1 MERRTLVLLILA
13 AVIVSGAAAWLTL
26 AGMPFGRR
34 HATAPPQTVEQAVAP
49 FQAIRIRGA
58 TEVTLVQGS
67 APSVR
72 IETNGH
78 VGASARVVDGT
89 LVVTSGDERR
99 TWQRFFNRAPR
110 VRPRVTITF
119 VDLARL
125 EVSGSVRARAA
136 AIKAPHLAIEVSGAG
151 TLDFAQV
158 DVDELDVE
166 GSGSVKARFAGRA
179 TRQKIDI
186 SGAGAYAAADL
197 ASETARVSVSGAGDV
212 VVNAAKSLT
221 VDISGAGQVSYVGDP
236 EIRKSISGFGQVRR
250 YGGKREIHV
259 DDRRD
264 APPRPMRTPHPMLI
278 A

>member
-151 TLDFAQV
+151 TLDFALQSIADYYNKIIPRRIKV
-158 DVDELDVE
+158 V
-166 GSGSVKARFAGRA
+166 FAVFNPVMML
-179 TRQKIDI
+179 
-186 SGAGAYAAADL
+186 S
-197 ASETARVSVSGAGDV
+197 
-212 VVNAAKSLT
+212 
-221 VDISGAGQVSYVGDP
+221 
-236 EIRKSISGFGQVRR
+236 
-250 YGGKREIHV
+250 
-259 DDRRD
+259 
-264 APPRPMRTPHPMLI
+264 LI
-278 A
+278 AVVGLVALAVILPILQLWNAR

>member
-13 AVIVSGAAAWLTL
+13 AVIVSTAAAWLTL

-34 HATAPPQTVEQAVAP
+34 HGVERAPTVDQALAP

-58 TEVTLVQGS
+58 TELMLVQGTT
-67 APSVR
+67 PSIR
-72 IETNGH
+72 IESRGRAPT
-78 VGASARVVDGT
+78 VARVDGGT
-89 LVVTSGDERR
+89 LVITTGDERL
-99 TWQRFFNRAPR
+99 TWRRLFNRAPR
-110 VRPRVTITF
+110 ERPRVTVTF

-125 EVSGSVRARAA
+125 EFAGSVSAHAA
-136 AIKAPHLAIEVSGAG
+136 SVKVPRLDIDIAGAG
-151 TLDFAQV
+151 TLDFAQLEV
-158 DVDELDVE
+158 GDLNVE

-186 SGAGAYAAADL
+186 SGAGEYEAADL
-197 ASETARVSVSGAGDV
+197 ASETARVSVSGAGNV

-236 EIRKSISGFGQVRR
+236 ELKKSIRGFGQVRR
-250 YGGKREIHV
+250 YGNRHEIHV
-259 DDRRD
+259 DERRD
-264 APPRPMRTPHPMLI
+264 DAPRPKPPPHSMLI

>member
-13 AVIVSGAAAWLTL
+13 AVIVSTAAAWLTL

-34 HATAPPQTVEQAVAP
+34 HDGGRQPTVDQALAP

-58 TEVTLVQGS
+58 TELTLVQGTT
-67 APSVR
+67 PSIR
-72 IETNGH
+72 IESRGRTPT
-78 VGASARVVDGT
+78 VARVDGGT
-89 LVVTSGDERR
+89 LVITTGDERL
-99 TWQRFFNRAPR
+99 TWRRLFNRAPR
-110 VRPRVTITF
+110 ERPRVTVTF

-125 EVSGSVRARAA
+125 EFAGSVRAHAA
-136 AIKAPHLAIEVSGAG
+136 SVKVPRLDIDIAGEG
-151 TLDFAQV
+151 TLDFAQLEV
-158 DVDELDVE
+158 GDLNVE

-186 SGAGAYAAADL
+186 SGAGEYEAADL
-197 ASETARVSVSGAGDV
+197 ASETARVSVSGAGNV

-236 EIRKSISGFGQVRR
+236 ELKKSISGFGQVRR
-250 YGGKREIHV
+250 YGNRHEIHV
-259 DDRRD
+259 DERRD
-264 APPRPMRTPHPMLI
+264 DAPRPVRPPHSLLI